1 MAAGMNNPWTNTVEA
16 LRAMTTERRHHRRY
30 DLSLPLT
37 VRRADTG
44 QATEGHTRD
53 ISSRGIYFLIPDEFP
68 SGCRID
74 LTVSLARA
82 GMGEPG
88 SFVAARGRVVRV
100 EMRSKS
106 TEEPTIGVA
115 AVIESYDIIRSAQ
128 IAT

>member
-1 MAAGMNNPWTNTVEA
+1 VEA

-53 ISSRGIYFLIPDEFP
+53 ISSRGIYFLISEEVP

-74 LTVSLARA
+74 LTVSLART

-100 EMRSKS
+100 EPRSRNNDEV
-106 TEEPTIGVA
+106 TVGVA
-115 AVIESYDIIRSAQ
+115 AIIESYDIIRSAQ
-128 IAT
+128 VAS

>member
-1 MAAGMNNPWTNTVEA
+1 
-16 LRAMTTERRHHRRY
+16 MTTERRNFHRY

-53 ISSRGIYFLIPDEFP
+53 ISSRGIYFLVEQELP

-82 GMGEPG
+82 GMGEAG

-100 EMRSKS
+100 EPRTPKNG
-106 TEEPTIGVA
+106 EQAPVGVA

-128 IAT
+128 IAS

>member
-1 MAAGMNNPWTNTVEA
+1 
-16 LRAMTTERRHHRRY
+16 MTSERRNFHRY

-53 ISSRGIYFLIPDEFP
+53 ISSRGIYFLIPSEFP
-68 SGCRID
+68 TGCRID

-100 EMRSKS
+100 EPRSRNGD
-106 TEEPTIGVA
+106 EPTVGVA

-128 IAT
+128 IPS

>member
-1 MAAGMNNPWTNTVEA
+1 MREPWADSVEA

-44 QATEGHTRD
+44 QAAEGHTRD
-53 ISSRGIYFLIPDEFP
+53 ISSRGIYFLISEEVP

-82 GMGEPG
+82 GVGEPG

-100 EMRSKS
+100 EPRSRAS
-106 TEEPTIGVA
+106 EEVTVGVA
-115 AVIESYDIIRSAQ
+115 AIIESYDIIRSAQ
-128 IAT
+128 VAS